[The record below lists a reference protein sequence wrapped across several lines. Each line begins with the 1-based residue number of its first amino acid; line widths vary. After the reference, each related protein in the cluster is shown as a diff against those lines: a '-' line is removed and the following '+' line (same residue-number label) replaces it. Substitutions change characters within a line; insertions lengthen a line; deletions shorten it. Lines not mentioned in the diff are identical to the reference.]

1 MDVVWLLL
9 RAVVALVA
17 VLGLIWWGARRL
29 TNGRVVRSGSEP
41 HVMVVDR
48 HALNRASGV
57 AVLAVGNRRL
67 LVGFGDQQVAL
78 LTELAPVVAPLEPE
92 SDLADA
98 VPAQRTGSA
107 RHPGAR
113 GWARRGRTADD
124 GRRSP
129 LAGSVLSPK
138 TWSDTLKALQDKTVR
153 R

>member
-9 RAVVALVA
+9 RVIVALVA

-48 HALNRASGV
+48 HALARGSGV

-67 LVGFGDQQVAL
+67 LVGFGDQQVSL
-78 LTELAPVVAPLEPE
+78 LTELAPVVAPLNPPTDDE
-92 SDLADA
+92 
-98 VPAQRTGSA
+98 VPAQRTDQDSD
-107 RHPGAR
+107 
-113 GWARRGRTADD
+113 RGRSRLRVRQAPGD
-124 GRRSP
+124 GERRSP
-129 LAGSVLSPK
+129 LAGSILHPQ
-138 TWSDTLKALQDKTVR
+138 TWADTLRVLQDKTVR